1 MTRRAAITF
10 LAGLLLLWQAAFAQP
25 KLYAVNS
32 KAQGAPFDLVVTEI
46 KREPNKS
53 FISVPGFHNR
63 TAPGSRWLMCAYTDM
78 ALKRG
83 FSHWVV
89 VYPPADSETLVVGFS
104 NSAST
109 PIPALL
115 GTDYNKERVMGETL
129 MPVEKLFAMCGM
141 RR

>member
-1 MTRRAAITF
+1 MTTRATITF
-10 LAGLLLLWQAAFAQP
+10 LAGLLLLWQAALAQP
-25 KLYAVNS
+25 TLYSVSSN
-32 KAQGAPFDLVVTEI
+32 AQGAPFDLVVTEL
-46 KREPNKS
+46 KREPSKS

-89 VYPPADSETLVVGFS
+89 VYPPANNETLVVGFS

-109 PIPALL
+109 PIPGLL
-115 GTDYNKERVMGETL
+115 GTDYDKERVMGETL
-129 MPVEKLFAMCGM
+129 MPVEKLFAMCGV

>member
-1 MTRRAAITF
+1 MTTRATITF
-10 LAGLLLLWQAAFAQP
+10 LAGLLLLWQASLAQP
-25 KLYAVNS
+25 TLYSVSS
-32 KAQGAPFDLVVTEI
+32 KAQGAPFDLVVTEF
-46 KREPNKS
+46 KREPSKS
-53 FISVPGFHNR
+53 FISVPSFHNR

-89 VYPPADSETLVVGFS
+89 VYPPANSETLVVGFS

-109 PIPALL
+109 PIPGLL
-115 GTDYNKERVMGETL
+115 GADYDKGRVMGETL
-129 MPVEKLFAMCGM
+129 MPVEKLFAMCGV